1 MQTESK
7 HDLVIRSIYPED
19 LDEISALS
27 IKCFGPEMCL
37 KKEHFSSQL
46 ELFPEGQACVE
57 YKGKIVGCAISVK
70 VNIEDYGHNHNYD
83 QISDEGYIRNHNPHG
98 KHLYGIEVGV
108 DPDYR
113 NMKLGKL
120 LYDARRKICR
130 ELNLESI
137 FIGGRMPNYH
147 KYADEMGALE
157 YAKRVVAGEI
167 YDPVATFQTKCGFDL
182 VTVMPEYIPDD
193 AESKGYASLMEWK
206 NDEHVA
212 NA

>member
-46 ELFPEGQACVE
+46 KLFPEGQACVE

-98 KHLYGIEVGV
+98 KHMYGIEVGV

-113 NMKLGKL
+113 NMKVGKL

-147 KYADEMGALE
+147 KYADEMDALE